1 MVPFLALRG
10 FSPGTPVFPSPQKP
24 IFPNSNSIWN
34 CKGLYHEPLARVIAQ
49 ALPVFDIKFEFTIL
63 FLAFTYGGRVSS
75 APVSRE
81 LGADNGYKG
90 RNVEFINDIDL
101 PLVSTTF
108 IFEKQA
114 YK

>member
-1 MVPFLALRG
+1 MF
-10 FSPGTPVFPSPQKP
+10 F
-24 IFPNSNSIWN
+24 
-34 CKGLYHEPLARVIAQ
+34 
-49 ALPVFDIKFEFTIL
+49 IL
-63 FLAFTYGGRVSS
+63 FLVFAYGGRVSS

-81 LGADNGYKG
+81 LGADNGYRG